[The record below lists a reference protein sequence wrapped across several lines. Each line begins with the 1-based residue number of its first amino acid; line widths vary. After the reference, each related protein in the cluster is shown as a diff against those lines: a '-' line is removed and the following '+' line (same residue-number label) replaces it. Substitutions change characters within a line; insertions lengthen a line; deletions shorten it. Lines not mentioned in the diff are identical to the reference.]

1 MHTQFFTE
9 IQVPV
14 VAPFGALKDYMYKIK
29 ITPGKM
35 KRGKCAKAAIASF
48 LLKKDEHTSRLISDI
63 PTQDVINTM
72 LPNSQVAYS
81 SSKKNK
87 NRNKGK
93 KKGRGKKK

>member
-1 MHTQFFTE
+1 M
-9 IQVPV
+9 

-63 PTQDVINTM
+63 PTQDVINPCFE
-72 LPNSQVAYS
+72 LSDS
-81 SSKKNK
+81 SSKKN
-87 NRNKGK
+87 NK
-93 KKGRGKKK
+93 KKGRKGRVKSKIAIF